1 LSDGEFGPLSVPRR
15 MLLGPGPTN
24 VHPRVLR
31 AMSTPITGYLDS
43 AYFEILDEISDM
55 LQIIYQ
61 TRQNT
66 MVVAASG
73 SGGMEAGLNSL
84 IERGDKVIMCAYGHF
99 CDRMIEMAERLGADV
114 VAVRSTM
121 GRAMDPALLADA
133 ITANPDAKLVTAIH
147 AETSAGVLQPL
158 EVISDLTHEAG
169 ALLMVDMVTS
179 LAGAEVRFD
188 DWGIDYAYS
197 GPQKCLAGPPGL
209 SPVAVSD
216 IALEYVR
223 NRSTKP
229 SSWYLDIDL
238 IAQYWGPDHVHHHT
252 SPISMMFGLRE
263 ALGMALEEGIDNRIQ
278 RHAHT
283 AAGLRAGLN
292 ALGLTLPVPES
303 ERLDQLTVIEVPA
316 GIDDNAVRQQILD
329 EYAIEIGRG
338 IGEFKGN
345 KWRIGLM
352 GESCQPQNVLAVLA
366 AFERVLPQHGF
377 EVAAG
382 AGVSAAS
389 VELGKHEILVP

>member
-1 LSDGEFGPLSVPRR
+1 

-263 ALGMALEEGIDNRIQ
+263 ALGMVLEEGIDNRIQ

-338 IGEFKGN
+338 LGEFKGN

>member
-1 LSDGEFGPLSVPRR
+1 MSDGEFGPLSVPRR
-15 MLLGPGPTN
+15 TLLGPGPTN

-84 IERGDKVIMCAYGHF
+84 IERGDKVVMCAYGHF
-99 CDRMIEMAERLGADV
+99 CDRMIEMAERLGANV
-114 VAVRSTM
+114 VPVRSTM
-121 GRAMDPALLADA
+121 GRAMDPVLLADA
-133 ITANPDAKLVTAIH
+133 IAANPDVKLVTAIH
-147 AETSAGVLQPL
+147 AETSAGVLQSL
-158 EVISDLTHEAG
+158 ETISDLTHEAG

-216 IALEYVR
+216 AALEYIR

-252 SPISMMFGLRE
+252 SPVSMMFGLRE
-263 ALGMALEEGIDNRIQ
+263 ALGMALEEGVENRIQ

-283 AAGLRAGLN
+283 AAGLRAGLK
-292 ALGLTLPVPES
+292 ALGLTLFVPAA

-338 IGEFKGN
+338 LGDFKGN

-389 VELGKHEILVP
+389 IELGKHEIPVP

>member
-263 ALGMALEEGIDNRIQ
+263 ALGMVLEEGIDNRIQ

-338 IGEFKGN
+338 LGEFKGN

>member
-1 LSDGEFGPLSVPRR
+1 

-55 LQIIYQ
+55 LQIVYQ

-99 CDRMIEMAERLGADV
+99 CDRMIEMAERLGANV
-114 VAVRSTM
+114 ITVRSTM
-121 GRAMDPALLADA
+121 GRAMDPALLVDA
-133 ITANPDAKLVTAIH
+133 IAANPDVKLVTAIH

-158 EVISDLTHEAG
+158 TEISRLTHDAG

-188 DWGIDYAYS
+188 DWSIDYAYS
-197 GPQKCLAGPPGL
+197 GPQKCLAGPPGV

-216 IALEYVR
+216 AALAYVR
-223 NRSTKP
+223 NRATKP

-238 IAQYWGPDHVHHHT
+238 IAQYWGPDHAHHHT

-263 ALGMALEEGIDNRIQ
+263 ALAMALEEGIDNRIQ

-283 AAGLRAGLN
+283 AAGLRAGLT
-292 ALGLTLPVPES
+292 ALGLNLPVPAD

-338 IGEFKGN
+338 LGEFRGN

-366 AFERVLPQHGF
+366 AFERVLPHHGF

-382 AGVSAAS
+382 AGVAAAS

>member
-1 LSDGEFGPLSVPRR
+1 MSDGEFGPLSVPRR

-31 AMSTPITGYLDS
+31 AMSTPIIGYLDS

-99 CDRMIEMAERLGADV
+99 CDRMVEMAERLGADV

-263 ALGMALEEGIDNRIQ
+263 ALGMVLEEGIDNRIQ

-338 IGEFKGN
+338 LGEFKGN

>member
-1 LSDGEFGPLSVPRR
+1 
-15 MLLGPGPTN
+15 
-24 VHPRVLR
+24 
-31 AMSTPITGYLDS
+31 MSTPITGYLDS
-43 AYFEILDEISDM
+43 AYFEILEEISEM

-61 TRQNT
+61 TRQTT

-84 IERGDKVIMCAYGHF
+84 IERGDKVIMCSYGHF
-99 CDRMIEMAERLGADV
+99 CDRMIEMAGRLGAEV
-114 VAVRSTM
+114 VSVRSEW

-133 ITANPDAKLVTAIH
+133 ISANPDVKLVTAIH

-158 EVISDLTHEAG
+158 EELSRLTHEAG
-169 ALLMVDMVTS
+169 ALFLVDMVTS

-188 DWGIDYAYS
+188 DWEIDYAYS

-216 IALEYVR
+216 TALDYVR
-223 NRSTKP
+223 NRATKP

-238 IAQYWGPDHVHHHT
+238 ISRYWGPEHVHHHT
-252 SPISMMFGLRE
+252 SPVSMMFGLRE
-263 ALGMALEEGIDNRIQ
+263 ALAMALEEGVDNRIK

-292 ALGLTLPVPES
+292 ALGLNLPVPAA

-316 GIDDNAVRQQILD
+316 GIDDNAVRQQILN

-338 IGEFKGN
+338 LGEFKGN

-366 AFERVLPQHGF
+366 AFERVLPLHGF

-382 AGVSAAS
+382 AGVAAAS
-389 VELGKHEILVP
+389 IELGKHEIPVP

>member
-1 LSDGEFGPLSVPRR
+1 

-24 VHPRVLR
+24 VHPLVLR

-55 LQIIYQ
+55 LRIIYQ

-84 IERGDKVIMCAYGHF
+84 IERGDKVIICAYGHF

-114 VAVRSTM
+114 VPVRSTM

-133 ITANPDAKLVTAIH
+133 ITANPDVKLITAIH

-158 EVISDLTHEAG
+158 EEISDLTQEAG
-169 ALLMVDMVTS
+169 ALFMVDMVTS

-216 IALEYVR
+216 IALEYIR
-223 NRSTKP
+223 NRTTKP

-252 SPISMMFGLRE
+252 SPV
-263 ALGMALEEGIDNRIQ
+263 GI
-278 RHAHT
+278 
-283 AAGLRAGLN
+283 
-292 ALGLTLPVPES
+292 
-303 ERLDQLTVIEVPA
+303 
-316 GIDDNAVRQQILD
+316 
-329 EYAIEIGRG
+329 
-338 IGEFKGN
+338 
-345 KWRIGLM
+345 
-352 GESCQPQNVLAVLA
+352 
-366 AFERVLPQHGF
+366 
-377 EVAAG
+377 
-382 AGVSAAS
+382 
-389 VELGKHEILVP
+389 

>member
-1 LSDGEFGPLSVPRR
+1 

-43 AYFEILDEISDM
+43 AYFEILEEISDM

-99 CDRMIEMAERLGADV
+99 CDRMIEMAERLGAEV
-114 VAVRSTM
+114 VPVHSTM

-133 ITANPDAKLVTAIH
+133 IAANPDVKLVTAIH
-147 AETSAGVLQPL
+147 AETSAGVLQPM
-158 EVISDLTHEAG
+158 EEISRLTHEAG

-216 IALEYVR
+216 TALAYIR
-223 NRSTKP
+223 NRATKP

-238 IAQYWGPDHVHHHT
+238 IAQYWGPEHIHHHT
-252 SPISMMFGLRE
+252 SPVSMMFGLRE
-263 ALGMALEEGIDNRIQ
+263 ALGMALEEGIENRIQ

-292 ALGLTLPVPES
+292 ALGLNLPVPAD

-329 EYAIEIGRG
+329 EYSIEIGRG
-338 IGEFKGN
+338 LGEFRGN

-352 GESCQPQNVLAVLA
+352 GESCQPSNVLAVLA

-382 AGVSAAS
+382 AGVAAAS
-389 VELGKHEILVP
+389 VELGKHVISVP